1 MIMEVVNNFLPNSLL
16 KTIEHQVVNN
26 VRFPW
31 YVHHD
36 ISSAPT
42 REVCKEIN
50 YLNNQIGI
58 QHILYD
64 DPQGGPISS
73 YYSLFSSIPYL
84 IEEMFKVK
92 INKLMRFRLGM
103 NINVG
108 EEGSHYSHTDY
119 DIPHNTCLLYLNDS
133 DGDTIFFNEKVNDIY
148 EELTVQ
154 SKNTPVKN
162 QAVLFDGLQYHSSS
176 APVLN
181 KTRMALNINFV

>member
-1 MIMEVVNNFLPNSLL
+1 MNVVNNFLPSSLL
-16 KTIEHQVVNN
+16 KAIEQQVVNN

-31 YVHHD
+31 YVHQD

-50 YLNNQIGI
+50 YLSNQIGI
-58 QHILYD
+58 QHVLYD
-64 DPQGGPISS
+64 EPQGGPISS
-73 YYSLFSSIPYL
+73 YYALFSPITYL
-84 IEEMFKVK
+84 LEEKFNVK
-92 INKLMRFRLGM
+92 INKLIRFRLGM

-148 EELTVQ
+148 DELTIQ
-154 SKNTPVKN
+154 SKNSPVKN

-176 APVLN
+176 APSTKNIRL
-181 KTRMALNINFV
+181 ALNINFV